1 VGAQDLADARLAAA
15 RGVDGGGDVNLLAE
29 ALAWIFSPDRLTGS
43 LPLPTAIAQH
53 LAFTFGSVAIAAVIA
68 IPVGWAVGHTGRG
81 RDVVVF
87 LSGAARALPALG
99 LVVLLVLLVGVSQ
112 KTEAAVVAFVLLAIP
127 SILAGAY
134 AGVEAIDR
142 SVIDAGRAMGMTEWQ
157 ILFRIEMPLGLALL
171 IGGLRSATLQVV
183 ATVTIAAYVGLGGLG
198 FYLIQGLALRQFD
211 QILGAS
217 IVIVALAL
225 ALDGLF
231 ALLARFAVPR
241 TDGPRSRRE
250 AAAQALAP
258 VPQLSR

>member
-1 VGAQDLADARLAAA
+1 M
-15 RGVDGGGDVNLLAE
+15 NLLVE
-29 ALAWIFSPDRLTGS
+29 AFAWIFSPARLTGS
-43 LPLPTAIAQH
+43 LPLPLAIAQH
-53 LAFTFGSVAIAAVIA
+53 LALTFGSVAIAALIA
-68 IPVGWAVGHTGRG
+68 IPVGWFIGHTGRG
-81 RDVVVF
+81 REVAVT

-99 LVVLLVLLVGVSQ
+99 MVVLLYLLFGVSL
-112 KTEAAVVAFVLLAIP
+112 KVEAAVVVFVLLAIP

-134 AGVEAIDR
+134 AGIEAIDR

-183 ATVTIAAYVGLGGLG
+183 ATVTIAAYIGIGGLG
-198 FYLIQGLALRQFD
+198 YYILQGIPLRRFD
-211 QILGAS
+211 EILGAS

-241 TDGPRSRRE
+241 TSGRRVRAGRTATAAP
-250 AAAQALAP
+250 AAA
-258 VPQLSR
+258 STSY